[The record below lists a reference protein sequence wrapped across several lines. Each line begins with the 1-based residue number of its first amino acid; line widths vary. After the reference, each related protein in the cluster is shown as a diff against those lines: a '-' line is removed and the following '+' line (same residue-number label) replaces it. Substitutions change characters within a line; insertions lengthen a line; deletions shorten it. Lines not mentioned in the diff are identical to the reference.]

1 MLNKESTEPFQR
13 SRSGKERLYEQIKDR
28 QAVRDIPPYCPG
40 FCGFGHC
47 NMTGEQSDCIPGM
60 LPPSST
66 RPLRIPF
73 SLMPG
78 SMDVYAQAKVGE
90 LRQRELRVRWLLSD
104 PECSDMSVHSDN
116 VCGPGGLRSCTIHE
130 LRRQMLRSVAHA
142 SGNDNARVSWI
153 RPGISSGPRHCWKRA
168 VIMHERAARSVH
180 IGDARC
186 GGRRQGSCGRALWP
200 HPLRPRL
207 WWAERPSEAVGRD
220 GARYWRGDIFG
231 SA

>member
-1 MLNKESTEPFQR
+1 
-13 SRSGKERLYEQIKDR
+13 
-28 QAVRDIPPYCPG
+28 
-40 FCGFGHC
+40 
-47 NMTGEQSDCIPGM
+47 
-60 LPPSST
+60 
-66 RPLRIPF
+66 
-73 SLMPG
+73 MPG

-116 VCGPGGLRSCTIHE
+116 VCGPGGPALAHNPRTETADAQVSCSRIGQ
-130 LRRQMLRSVAHA
+130 RQRTGVL
-142 SGNDNARVSWI
+142 DP
-153 RPGISSGPRHCWKRA
+153 PGHLQWPSPLLGRRA